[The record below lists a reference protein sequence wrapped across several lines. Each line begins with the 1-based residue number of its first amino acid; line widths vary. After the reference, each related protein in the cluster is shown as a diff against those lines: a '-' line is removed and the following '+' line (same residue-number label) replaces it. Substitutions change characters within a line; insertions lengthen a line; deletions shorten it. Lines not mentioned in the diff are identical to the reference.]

1 MIPGSRWKVEKI
13 SYKISRYPTTKK
25 LTNADVDSEIKKAL
39 DVWGEYTNLSF
50 EKKDVGQVIK
60 PTVER
65 EELRCSVLAL
75 PSLEFKKFIFCFF
88 LGERNLIKK
97 LNLQYATK

>member
-1 MIPGSRWKVEKI
+1 MDSLNFFLNFIFFLIPGSRWKVEKI

-50 EKKDVGQVIK
+50 EKKDVGQVIS
-60 PTVER
+60 PSTGAR
-65 EELRCSVLAL
+65 EEWGQNAKISY
-75 PSLEFKKFIFCFF
+75 FCAVF
-88 LGERNLIKK
+88 
-97 LNLQYATK
+97 